1 LQLDFRR
8 DCSAMRDPTRPSV
21 MLRLDGLAVALVA
34 ILLYRELGVAWWVFA
49 AGFLAPDLAI
59 AAYLAGPRIGAV
71 AYNTVHTYLWGALL
85 FGLGL
90 FESHAWLMAIGLIW
104 TAHVAVDRLVGFG
117 LKYPDGFRRTHLQ
130 RV

>member
-1 LQLDFRR
+1 
-8 DCSAMRDPTRPSV
+8 MRDPTRPSV
-21 MLRLDGLAVALVA
+21 VLHLDGLAVAIVA

-49 AGFLAPDLAI
+49 VTFLAPDLAL
-59 AAYLAGPRIGAV
+59 AAYLAGPRRGASV
-71 AYNTVHTYLWGALL
+71 YNVVHTYLWGAAL

-90 FESHAWLMAIGLIW
+90 LGAHASLMAAGLIW
-104 TAHVAVDRLVGFG
+104 LTHVAVDRLVGFG

>member
-1 LQLDFRR
+1 
-8 DCSAMRDPTRPSV
+8 MRDPTRPSV

-71 AYNTVHTYLWGALL
+71 AYNTVHTYLWGAAL

-90 FESHAWLMAIGLIW
+90 LESQAWLMAIGLIW
-104 TAHVAVDRLVGFG
+104 AAHVAVDRLVGLG
-117 LKYPDGFRRTHLQ
+117 LKYPDGFRSTHLQ